1 MAPRLRP
8 TSYAIRSLVL
18 DPTFLFILAI
28 GIGAMFLLS
37 SRQRKAQKQQLSFR
51 DDLQPGQRVM
61 TGSGMYGTVVE
72 VDGDEVTLE
81 STPGTRSV
89 WIKAAIARLVE
100 PPVEEELEDETVDDD
115 VEWRDEPGAVPPGR
129 IDVPDDLSSLQPP
142 RDDEGPDGPRK
153 PQQ

>member
-1 MAPRLRP
+1 
-8 TSYAIRSLVL
+8 L
-18 DPTFLFILAI
+18 DPTFLIILVI

-37 SRQRKAQKQQLSFR
+37 SRQRKAQKEQLSFR
-51 DDLQPGQRVM
+51 DNLQPGQRVM

-81 STPGTRSV
+81 STPGTQSV
-89 WIKAAIARLVE
+89 WIKAAIARLVD
-100 PPVEEELEDETVDDD
+100 PPVEEVVEDDD
-115 VEWRDEPGAVPPGR
+115 ALADDAEWRDEPGAVPPGR

-142 RDDEGPDGPRK
+142 RDDEGPDGPKK

>member
-1 MAPRLRP
+1 M
-8 TSYAIRSLVL
+8 
-18 DPTFLFILAI
+18 DPTFLIILVI
-28 GIGAMFLLS
+28 GLGAMWLLS
-37 SRQRKAQKQQLSFR
+37 SRQRKAQREQLSFR
-51 DDLQPGQRVM
+51 DNLQPGHRVM

-81 STPGTRSV
+81 STPGNESV

-100 PPVEEELEDETVDDD
+100 PPVDEETEVDEDAEDD
-115 VEWRDEPGAVPPGR
+115 VEWRDEPGAIPPGR

-142 RDDEGPDGPRK
+142 RDDEGPDSTKK

>member
-1 MAPRLRP
+1 M
-8 TSYAIRSLVL
+8 
-18 DPTFLFILAI
+18 DPTFLIILVI
-28 GIGAMFLLS
+28 GLGAMWLLS
-37 SRQRKAQKQQLSFR
+37 SRQRKAQREQLSFR
-51 DDLQPGQRVM
+51 DNLQPGQRVM

-81 STPGTRSV
+81 STPGQQSV

-100 PPVEEELEDETVDDD
+100 PPVADEDEADEVDGDD
-115 VEWRDEPGAVPPGR
+115 AEWRDEPGAIPPGR

-142 RDDEGPDGPRK
+142 RDDEGPDSTKK

>member
-1 MAPRLRP
+1 M
-8 TSYAIRSLVL
+8 
-18 DPTFLFILAI
+18 DPTFLIILVI
-28 GIGAMFLLS
+28 GLGAMWLLS
-37 SRQRKAQKQQLSFR
+37 SRQRKAQREQLSFR
-51 DDLQPGQRVM
+51 DNLQPGQRVM

-81 STPGTRSV
+81 STPGQQSV

-100 PPVEEELEDETVDDD
+100 PPVADEDETDEADVDDA
-115 VEWRDEPGAVPPGR
+115 EWRDEPGAIPPGR

-142 RDDEGPDGPRK
+142 RDDEGPDSTKK

>member
-1 MAPRLRP
+1 M
-8 TSYAIRSLVL
+8 
-18 DPTFLFILAI
+18 DPTFLIILVI
-28 GIGAMFLLS
+28 GLGAMWLLS
-37 SRQRKAQKQQLSFR
+37 SRQRKAQREQLSFR
-51 DDLQPGQRVM
+51 DNLQPGQRVM

-81 STPGTRSV
+81 STPGQQSV

-100 PPVEEELEDETVDDD
+100 PPVADEDETDEVDADD
-115 VEWRDEPGAVPPGR
+115 AEWRDEPGAIPPGR

-142 RDDEGPDGPRK
+142 RDDEGPDSTKK

>member
-1 MAPRLRP
+1 MDF
-8 TSYAIRSLVL
+8 S
-18 DPTFLFILAI
+18 FLIILAI
-28 GIGAMFLLS
+28 GAVALFLMS
-37 SRQRKAQKQQLSFR
+37 SRQRKAQREQLSFR
-51 DDLQPGQRVM
+51 DNLQPGQRVM

-81 STPGTRSV
+81 STPGNESV

-100 PPVEEELEDETVDDD
+100 PPVDEESEVDEDAEDD

-142 RDDEGPDGPRK
+142 RDDEGPDTK
-153 PQQ
+153 KSQQ

>member
-1 MAPRLRP
+1 M
-8 TSYAIRSLVL
+8 
-18 DPTFLFILAI
+18 DPTFLIILVI
-28 GIGAMFLLS
+28 GLGAMWLLS
-37 SRQRKAQKQQLSFR
+37 SRQRKAQREQLSFR
-51 DDLQPGQRVM
+51 DNLQPGQRVM

-81 STPGTRSV
+81 SMPGQQSV

-100 PPVEEELEDETVDDD
+100 PPVADEDEADEADVDDA
-115 VEWRDEPGAVPPGR
+115 EWRDEPGAIPPGR

-142 RDDEGPDGPRK
+142 RDDEGPDSTKK

>member
-1 MAPRLRP
+1 VDF
-8 TSYAIRSLVL
+8 S
-18 DPTFLFILAI
+18 FLIILAI
-28 GIGAMFLLS
+28 GAVALFLMS
-37 SRQRKAQKQQLSFR
+37 SRQRKAQREQLSFR
-51 DDLQPGQRVM
+51 DNLQPGQRVM

-81 STPGTRSV
+81 STPGNESV

-100 PPVEEELEDETVDDD
+100 PPVDEESEVDEDAEDD

-142 RDDEGPDGPRK
+142 RDDEGPDTK
-153 PQQ
+153 KSQQ

>member
-1 MAPRLRP
+1 
-8 TSYAIRSLVL
+8 L
-18 DPTFLFILAI
+18 DPTFLIILVI

-37 SRQRKAQKQQLSFR
+37 SRQRKAQKEQLSFR
-51 DDLQPGQRVM
+51 DNLQPGQRVM

-81 STPGTRSV
+81 STPGAQSV
-89 WIKAAIARLVE
+89 WIKAAIARLVD
-100 PPVEEELEDETVDDD
+100 PPVEEVVEDDD
-115 VEWRDEPGAVPPGR
+115 ALADDAEWRDEPGAVPPGR

-142 RDDEGPDGPRK
+142 RDDEGPDGPTK

>member
-1 MAPRLRP
+1 MRP
-8 TSYAIRSLVL
+8 TSYAVRSCFFV
-18 DPTFLFILAI
+18 DPTFLIILVI
-28 GIGAMFLLS
+28 GLGAMWLLS
-37 SRQRKAQKQQLSFR
+37 SRQRKAQREQLSFR
-51 DDLQPGQRVM
+51 DNLQPGQRVM

-81 STPGTRSV
+81 STPGQQSV

-100 PPVEEELEDETVDDD
+100 PPVADEDETDEADGDDA
-115 VEWRDEPGAVPPGR
+115 EWRDEPGAIPPGR

-142 RDDEGPDGPRK
+142 RDDEGPDSTKK

>member
-1 MAPRLRP
+1 
-8 TSYAIRSLVL
+8 V
-18 DPTFLFILAI
+18 DPTFLFILVI

-51 DDLQPGQRVM
+51 DNLQPGQRVM

-81 STPGTRSV
+81 STPGTQSI
-89 WIKAAIARLVE
+89 WIKAAIARLVD
-100 PPVEEELEDETVDDD
+100 PPVDEVAEDDDEELADDA
-115 VEWRDEPGAVPPGR
+115 EWRDEPGAVPPGR

-142 RDDEGPDGPRK
+142 RDDEGPDSTRK